1 MEYTV
6 LGNNIRESDE
16 LREIET
22 PKLVRIYGLHLT
34 LNSAKKTRILSCT
47 LI

>member
-22 PKLVRIYGLHLT
+22 PRLVRIYGVHLT
-34 LNSAKKTRILSCT
+34 PNLAKKHISYRVR
-47 LI
+47 